1 VRGQENII
9 PHKFPK
15 GQSGNPNGRPPKLP
29 ELLKKEGLK
38 GSQINDLILSMLAM
52 NKQEIDEI
60 IANPL
65 STSFELLVAS
75 AIKRGVSKG
84 DLTQIFSQAL
94 TRALG
99 QPKQEIEQTGDVSIT
114 INKTYADNSD

>member
-1 VRGQENII
+1 MRGQENII

>member
-38 GSQINDLILSMLAM
+38 GSQIKDLILSMLAM